1 MIIKIKQ
8 LAMQNFKGFKDFS
21 VNFTDRTTVS
31 GMNGIGK
38 TTVVTAYMWLLFGI
52 GYDLGSNPNV
62 RREVNKEPINDVD
75 VSIEAILDIDG
86 KEVKAKKVQKRTV
99 KKDDS
104 FSDDN
109 KYFINDVPKN
119 SKDFVEYFGFDF
131 DIFRLC
137 ANPNAFLNQKSKEM
151 REFLFSLVD
160 NVTDYDVAC
169 KSDELKELA
178 VLLEKYTV
186 EELSAMNKASK
197 TKLQNEINGIQPR
210 IDEVNRSIVEIN
222 VSDLELQKNSLKEQ
236 ITEIEKQEDDSTKAF
251 EQFSKFS
258 DDIMQLKFKQSD
270 IERTAT
276 EELNIQKREIQK
288 RIDEADRGLK
298 NAINQFSNVELDIK
312 KFKDGISR
320 YEVDKKQCGE
330 EYMKVKTELFD
341 METATCPTCGQE
353 FPQEKTSELMESF
366 EKKKAERLKIITDN
380 GFQAKNAIEKYTK
393 EVAEFEKQL
402 ETLKADKIKFNA
414 EKGKAM
420 EELAKLPL
428 NVDLSM
434 NQDYEA
440 LTAEI
445 NQKELAL
452 KEMNNGADYRSQLRI
467 KRLGLTEELNGVQK
481 KLDSADN
488 SKAEERI
495 AELREQHKKLE
506 QDKADC
512 EKVLNWLDE
521 LDKKKNELLV
531 ESINNHFSIV
541 KWDLFDFNKN
551 GTYKKDYCVPTV
563 DGFRFGDS
571 TNEGREIAAKL
582 DICNSIQKIKGINC
596 PVFLDR
602 AESINDWNIPDM
614 DCQLVLLRV
623 TTDKELKVEVE

>member
-1 MIIKIKQ
+1 MIIKIKK
-8 LAMQNFKGFKDFS
+8 LVMQNFKGFKENS
-21 VNFTDRTTVS
+21 VEFNDRTS
-31 GMNGIGK
+31 IGGINGIGK
-38 TTVVTAYMWLLFGI
+38 STIVAAYMWLLFGVDYFLSSKI
-52 GYDLGSNPNV
+52 NV
-62 RREVNKEPINDVD
+62 RREINKVPVNDVD
-75 VSIEAILDIDG
+75 ISVEAILDIDG
-86 KEVKAKKVQKRTV
+86 KEVKVKKVQNRSF
-99 KKDDS
+99 KKDES
-104 FSDDN
+104 YSDDN
-109 KYFINDVPKN
+109 KYFINDVPKTLR
-119 SKDFVEYFGFDF
+119 DFNEYFNFDF
-131 DIFRLC
+131 NVFKLC
-137 ANPNAFLNQKSKEM
+137 SNVNAFLSQNGKEM

-160 NVTDYDVAC
+160 DVTDYDVAC
-169 KSDELKELA
+169 KVAELKELA
-178 VLLEKYTV
+178 ELLEKYTV

-197 TKLQNEINGIQPR
+197 TKIQKEIDSIQPR
-210 IDEVNRSIVEIN
+210 IDEVNRTIVEVDI
-222 VSDLELQKNSLKEQ
+222 SDLELQKNSLKEQ
-236 ITEIEKQEDDSTKAF
+236 IESIEQQEEDSNKAF

-258 DDIMQLKFKQSD
+258 DELMQLKFKQGD
-270 IERTAT
+270 IERNVT
-276 EELNIQKREIQK
+276 EELNNQKREIQS
-288 RIDEADRGLK
+288 RIDVADRELK
-298 NAINQFSNVELDIK
+298 NAINQFSNTELDVK
-312 KFKDGISR
+312 KFKDAISR
-320 YEVDKKQCGE
+320 YEAEKKQLGE
-330 EYMKVKTELFD
+330 EYMKVKAELFD
-341 METATCPTCGQE
+341 TDTLICPTCGQE

-366 EKKKAERLKIITDN
+366 DKKKAERLKIIADN
-380 GFQAKNAIEKYTK
+380 GFQAKASIEKYTQ
-393 EVAEFEKQL
+393 EVADLESKL

-420 EELAKLPL
+420 EELAALPL
-428 NVDLSM
+428 NADLSM
-434 NQDYEA
+434 NQAYEA
-440 LTAEI
+440 LIGEI

-467 KRLGLTEELNGVQK
+467 KRLGLTEELAEVQK

-488 SKAEERI
+488 SKEEERI

-506 QDKADC
+506 QEKADC

-582 DICNSIQKIKGINC
+582 DICNSIQKIKSINC

-602 AESINDWNIPDM
+602 AESINDWNIPEM

-623 TTDKELKVEVE
+623 TKDKELIVEGK